1 MGRIRGFL
9 LKHRVTTIFRCFY
22 RRNRSPM
29 GYHRLESDPRWGVK
43 PISSLFSWTHKIK
56 NRAKAICWR
65 SSSTKK
71 KNLVP
76 ARRVVAGHGYMQ
88 IGEDPIQ
95 EEKKKQNLG
104 GIPKGYMAVY
114 VGQKDGD
121 FQRVLVPV
129 MYFNHPLF
137 GELLRGAEEE
147 FGFNHPG
154 AITLPCRISEFEHVQ
169 TRIKQ
174 GWGARKLLKWKH

>member
-9 LKHRVTTIFRCFY
+9 LKHRVTTIFRCFFRRHRSPTRY
-22 RRNRSPM
+22 RRLDQPRS
-29 GYHRLESDPRWGVK
+29 WGVK
-43 PISSLFSWTHKIK
+43 PMSSILSWTHKFRSK
-56 NRAKAICWR
+56 AKAICCN
-65 SSSTKK
+65 STS
-71 KNLVP
+71 LVS
-76 ARRVVAGHGYMQ
+76 RRVTGSGYMQ
-88 IGEDPIQ
+88 IGHDPVEQ
-95 EEKKKQNLG
+95 KKQQLG
-104 GIPKGYMAVY
+104 VPKGQMAVY

-129 MYFNHPLF
+129 IYFNHPLF

-174 GWGARKLLKWKH
+174 GRGTRKLLTWK

>member
-1 MGRIRGFL
+1 MGRIRGIL
-9 LKHRVTTIFRCFY
+9 LKHRVTTIFRCIF
-22 RRNRSPM
+22 RRHRSPTR
-29 GYHRLESDPRWGVK
+29 YHRLDQRQSCGGNPMTSFMR
-43 PISSLFSWTHKIK
+43 WTHKLRNK
-56 NRAKAICWR
+56 AKAIISCNSKNSVTPR
-65 SSSTKK
+65 VTGSS
-71 KNLVP
+71 
-76 ARRVVAGHGYMQ
+76 GYTQ
-88 IGEDPIQ
+88 IGQ
-95 EEKKKQNLG
+95 KKQQIG
-104 GIPKGYMAVY
+104 VPKGYMAVY

-129 MYFNHPLF
+129 IYFNHPLF

-174 GWGARKLLKWKH
+174 GRTTRKLLTWK